1 MDRYQKPVVT
11 AGLALIVAGLLFGL
25 VFAYATD
32 HQARLVAADAY
43 QPVFEL
49 LGENTATDWR
59 GLQDKINAQSMAHA
73 SAITFHAHSIN
84 MGVLLI
90 LVGLLVP
97 LRAHALGSGA
107 ALIVGFVVAACLY
120 PAGLLLIALKVTFVG
135 EVVAAVGAG
144 FAIAVFAL
152 LFLKFSQALK
162 SIAE

>member
-1 MDRYQKPVVT
+1 MDRYQKPVVI

-25 VFAYATD
+25 AFAYAMD

-59 GLQDKINAQSMAHA
+59 GLQDKINAQSLTHA

-90 LVGLLVP
+90 IVGLLVP
-97 LRAHALGSGA
+97 LLARGQGSGA
-107 ALIVGFVVAACLY
+107 ALVVGFVVAACLY
-120 PAGLLLIALKVTFVG
+120 PAGLLLIALKLTFVG
-135 EVVAAVGAG
+135 EVVAALGAG
-144 FAIAVFAL
+144 LVIAVFAL
-152 LFLKFSQALK
+152 LFLKFSAALK
-162 SIAE
+162 TISE